1 MLPFAYLSGDP
12 EQEYFTDGMVEEI
25 IRALSRIR
33 WLFVI
38 ARNSS
43 FTISDRAAG
52 SDPSRF
58 QPDHAINL
66 GRMLIVRPLLD
77 REPMEPRRDTV
88 NRPAASRY
96 RHYASSTPPSPAH

>member
-43 FTISDRAAG
+43 FTISDRAAD

-66 GRMLIVRPLLD
+66 GGCSSYVR
-77 REPMEPRRDTV
+77 
-88 NRPAASRY
+88 S
-96 RHYASSTPPSPAH
+96 